1 MTACIL
7 IITLAGEVVGCLP
20 PEQVAAREFVSEQDA
35 QWERLLEAVEQ
46 AKEKAK

>member
-20 PEQVAAREFVSEQDA
+20 PEKIAEMPTM
-35 QWERLLEAVEQ
+35 WERLEAALEQV
-46 AKEKAK
+46 KETKK